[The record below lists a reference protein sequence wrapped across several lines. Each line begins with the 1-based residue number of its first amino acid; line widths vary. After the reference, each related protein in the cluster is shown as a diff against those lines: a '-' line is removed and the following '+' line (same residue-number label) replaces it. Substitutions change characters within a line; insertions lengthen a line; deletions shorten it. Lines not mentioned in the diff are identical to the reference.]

1 MNFLKGLALGLLSFL
16 LVLSLSIFGVAFLL
30 NQTILNPGFVSSELN
45 KLDVPLLA
53 EELLS
58 EQISEHIPIEE
69 EFVAEVLDDT
79 ITDLEP
85 WMQEQVTD
93 IAYSAY
99 DYLTGSSQ
107 SLSVVIPLDPVKE
120 SLRDNLWQAFLESP
134 PAELAGASSAEL
146 EQYFNDFYQGF
157 SEQIPST
164 YEFTE
169 SSLPPE
175 VLATVEQVRQVISYF
190 QLGYNLLIGLIVLLI
205 AGIILIDRQIRST
218 SRKLGIILLPEG
230 ILMLVGFFVT
240 KYLVGTQIAQFDIPS
255 YLEEWLPQLV
265 SDFAAPLL
273 MLGIGLSVVGVAL
286 LTVSFVY
293 KRQAWS

>member
-1 MNFLKGLALGLLSFL
+1 MNVLKGLALGLLIFL

-30 NQTILNPGFVSSELN
+30 NQTILNPSFVSSEIN

-69 EFVAEVLDDT
+69 EFVAEVLDGT

-93 IAYSAY
+93 IADSAY

-107 SLSVVIPLDPVKE
+107 SLSVVISLDPVKE
-120 SLRDNLWQAFLESP
+120 SLRDNLWQAFLESLP
-134 PAELAGASSAEL
+134 PELAGLPQAEI
-146 EQYFNDFYQGF
+146 EQYFDDFYQVF

-169 SSLPPE
+169 SSLPPD
-175 VLATVEQVRQVISYF
+175 VLAIVEQARQVISYF
-190 QLGYNLLIGLIVLLI
+190 QLGYKILIGVIVLLI
-205 AGIILIDRQIRST
+205 VGIILIDHQIRGT
-218 SRKLGIILLPEG
+218 SRKLGAIFLPEG

-240 KYLVGTQIAQFDIPS
+240 KYIVGTQIAQFDIPS
-255 YLEEWLPQLV
+255 YLEEWIPQLV

-273 MLGIGLSVVGVAL
+273 TLGIGLSVVGVVL

-293 KRQAWS
+293 KRQA